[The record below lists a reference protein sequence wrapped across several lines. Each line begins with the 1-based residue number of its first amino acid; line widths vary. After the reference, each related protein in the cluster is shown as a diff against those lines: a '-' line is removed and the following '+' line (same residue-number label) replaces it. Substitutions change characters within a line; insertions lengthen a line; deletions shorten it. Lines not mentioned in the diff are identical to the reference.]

1 MLWQQQFLCH
11 GHHYSCTKAIL
22 VAEQQFRC
30 SHIVCRFAEILATS
44 KNWIGFQWFSLPRSS
59 AILANLADHFDEE
72 KEDVRKHTNLSSAIP
87 AHHFNEDEE
96 EEDVRKRTD
105 LSVTRTISI
114 SRRPFWPVGMR
125 RHWYTCTPGIP
136 SNLHHMPAKP
146 YNRQKLELSP
156 QGGKER
162 RNREVE

>member
-1 MLWQQQFLCH
+1 VAATISVH
-11 GHHYSCTKAIL
+11 AHHCSCTKAIL
-22 VAEQQFRC
+22 VAEHQFRC
-30 SHIVCRFAEILATS
+30 SHIVCSFAEILATS

-59 AILANLADHFDEE
+59 AILADHFDEE
-72 KEDVRKHTNLSSAIP
+72 K
-87 AHHFNEDEE
+87 

-162 RNREVE
+162 RNREEE

>member
-11 GHHYSCTKAIL
+11 AHHYSCTKAIL
-22 VAEQQFRC
+22 VAEHQFR
-30 SHIVCRFAEILATS
+30 HIVCSFAEILATS

-59 AILANLADHFDEE
+59 AILADHFDEE
-72 KEDVRKHTNLSSAIP
+72 KEEDVRKHTDLSSAIP
-87 AHHFNEDEE
+87 AHHFNEDEEEE